1 MTFVNVKRRAAG
13 DSIVYQH
20 REETTRG
27 KRCGKGSRDC
37 PVDLYEMKV
46 NGELLERKGQ
56 DGERGGEQQEK
67 NDKKQYC

>member
-1 MTFVNVKRRAAG
+1 MGRGV
-13 DSIVYQH
+13 
-20 REETTRG
+20 ET
-27 KRCGKGSRDC
+27 
-37 PVDLYEMKV
+37 VDLYEMKV